1 MLLAIYAI
9 FLGEFVDDESL
20 PDFWDSAAGWFSW
33 GMKLPW
39 WLYLPAGMWRTDNRK
54 LYRLLA

>member
-20 PDFWDSAAGWFSW
+20 PDFWDSG
-33 GMKLPW
+33 
-39 WLYLPAGMWRTDNRK
+39 PAGS
-54 LYRLLA
+54 AGG